1 MRCHRLSEVIQ
12 IRLTPSVVQRLD
24 EIAEEQQTTRAD
36 ILRRLIVEELR
47 RKERSTA
54 EVSE

>member
-36 ILRRLIVEELR
+36 ILRRLIVEELQ
-47 RKERSTA
+47 RKERSAA